1 MPTLVL
7 IADDHPAVRQGLRLL
22 LDTDPDFEVV
32 AQAADGTEAVS
43 MALEL
48 KPDLIILDN
57 SMPGMTGIEVAR
69 VLRANAPDTKIIFH
83 TLDRGIRDLVLA
95 AGAVAHITKD
105 QSPQEILRVIRSVA
119 GLEPGA
125 VEHVAGSQAQLA
137 ELLVAEKLLTPRQ
150 LADFEGSRD
159 AKQTLSNSL
168 LRSNLVPEDRLA
180 SLLARTTDRP
190 FISLAAAV
198 VPAVAKQLPRRF
210 CELRA
215 CVLMEMTRTTA
226 TLAVADPLDA
236 GTVTEAKDIL
246 GGVELQVVTATLSDV
261 REALKRAYAPTVVPL
276 GASTAAQPTQRR
288 SRRPLMRLAAFATAA
303 IVLVASGLGL
313 VVWQGGTPVE
323 ARANLTIFEG
333 SVEVRHGL
341 SGAFVAATNELV
353 AQGDAVRVG
362 PSAHAALTFFEG
374 STVVLQ
380 PGTELE
386 LATLRPVSDG
396 RDINVVMHQLSGQ
409 SWHIVGHKIGEGGHY
424 EVQTATA
431 SNTVQGTAF
440 GVSIGAD
447 GATTVRATDGVVQ
460 TAGLDGATAPAV
472 KVTAGTASVITRTG
486 PTAPAVDEQAT
497 LRFAFDAA
505 RNGLVVN
512 AAGESAGVRD
522 GQIVRYIPGA
532 VVERVGD
539 TIVVKI
545 PGKDAG
551 RFTTVVEP
559 AADAPQV
566 HMTTS
571 VHSPA
576 GAVVSE
582 VSETRPVDGTVAR
595 GGITVAGVTLDVL
608 TDAAAHV
615 SALPLIAAPPPP
627 PVRVNPLAL
636 VPQGETGPAGP
647 SGTSGPA
654 GLAGPAGPPG
664 PQGVQGVAGARG
676 LTGPTGADGAAG
688 TAGPTGPAGAAGA
701 NGADGAQGPA
711 GFAGAAGVAGATGA
725 TGPAGASGA
734 EGPTGPSGGPVGP
747 SGPSGPVGATGSQG
761 PSGATGQTGG
771 TGATGPAGTTG
782 PIGATGA
789 VGAIGATGS
798 VGATGAAGAQGPT
811 GPQGTTG
818 ASGVQGIAGP
828 TGATGPIGPSGG
840 PVGPT
845 GATGAQGT
853 TGATGS
859 QGVQGDTGPAGS
871 QGATGTTGAPGPIRV
886 TGSTRATGVAGA
898 TRATGSHARTGADGA
913 TGSVGATGAV
923 GAIGAQGSTGTTG
936 STGATGAT
944 GSIGATGAQ
953 GPTGA
958 QGTTGTTGSTGA
970 TGLTGATG
978 AAGATGA
985 QGSTG
990 RQRATCAAG
999 ATRSAGATGAAGA
1012 ARAH

>member
-1 MPTLVL
+1 MPTRVL

-32 AQAADGTEAVS
+32 AQAADGNEAVS

-57 SMPGMTGIEVAR
+57 SMPGMTGLEVAR
-69 VLRANAPDTKIIFH
+69 VLRANVPDSKIIFH

-313 VVWQGGTPVE
+313 VVWQGGTPVQ

-333 SVEVRHGL
+333 LVEVRH
-341 SGAFVAATNELV
+341 AATGGFAAVATNDLV

-362 PSAHAALTFFEG
+362 PTAHAALTFFEG

-460 TAGLDGATAPAV
+460 TAGLDGASAPAV

-532 VVERVGD
+532 VVARVGD
-539 TIVVKI
+539 KCVVKI

-582 VSETRPVDGTVAR
+582 VSETRAVDGTVAR
-595 GGITVAGVTLDVL
+595 GGITVSGASLEVL

-627 PVRVNPLAL
+627 PVRVNPLTL

-688 TAGPTGPAGAAGA
+688 TARPPGPAGGAG
-701 NGADGAQGPA
+701 GDGRDGAPGPA
-711 GFAGAAGVAGATGA
+711 GFAGAAGGAGGPGG
-725 TGPAGASGA
+725 TGPPGRGGA
-734 EGPTGPSGGPVGP
+734 EGPP
-747 SGPSGPVGATGSQG
+747 
-761 PSGATGQTGG
+761 
-771 TGATGPAGTTG
+771 
-782 PIGATGA
+782 
-789 VGAIGATGS
+789 
-798 VGATGAAGAQGPT
+798 
-811 GPQGTTG
+811 
-818 ASGVQGIAGP
+818 
-828 TGATGPIGPSGG
+828 
-840 PVGPT
+840 
-845 GATGAQGT
+845 
-853 TGATGS
+853 
-859 QGVQGDTGPAGS
+859 
-871 QGATGTTGAPGPIRV
+871 
-886 TGSTRATGVAGA
+886 
-898 TRATGSHARTGADGA
+898 
-913 TGSVGATGAV
+913 
-923 GAIGAQGSTGTTG
+923 
-936 STGATGAT
+936 
-944 GSIGATGAQ
+944 
-953 GPTGA
+953 
-958 QGTTGTTGSTGA
+958 
-970 TGLTGATG
+970 
-978 AAGATGA
+978 
-985 QGSTG
+985 
-990 RQRATCAAG
+990 
-999 ATRSAGATGAAGA
+999 
-1012 ARAH
+1012 